1 MVRGVWS
8 CSSLCWYL
16 AGPLA
21 PPSVWKGATAPTL
34 ARLGAPGG
42 SPRHR
47 RGSPSLR
54 GLSDPC
60 PPSARAVPV
69 LSSPSLPTSAH
80 PVLAPTTTTAYHPPY
95 PGGQFLSEFLPTQ
108 SALPGQAHRT
118 EGLEPILITH
128 PTRRRGVWCPYLN
141 AQPPIYNPHSRSPDQ
156 EVPLHRSY
164 DSGSGARRRIAPCS
178 TEWYMCSVRCKNIK
192 ELSMMDIC

>member
-1 MVRGVWS
+1 MLQGRLVPGLAPRSPVCTEKSHRPLRACCPPRGPR
-8 CSSLCWYL
+8 
-16 AGPLA
+16 GLA
-21 PPSVWKGATAPTL
+21 PPCPCGLTPSM
-34 ARLGAPGG
+34 
-42 SPRHR
+42 R
-47 RGSPSLR
+47 R
-54 GLSDPC
+54 PC

-141 AQPPIYNPHSRSPDQ
+141 AQPPIYNPHSRFPDQ
-156 EVPLHRSY
+156 EVALHRSY
-164 DSGSGARRRIAPCS
+164 DSGSGARRRIALHMCS
-178 TEWYMCSVRCKNIK
+178 TECSMCSVK
-192 ELSMMDIC
+192 

>member
-1 MVRGVWS
+1 MLQRRLVPGLAPRSPVCTEKLHRPHRACCPPQGPRG
-8 CSSLCWYL
+8 
-16 AGPLA
+16 LA
-21 PPSVWKGATAPTL
+21 PPCPSGLTP
-34 ARLGAPGG
+34 
-42 SPRHR
+42 SMR
-47 RGSPSLR
+47 R
-54 GLSDPC
+54 PC

-141 AQPPIYNPHSRSPDQ
+141 AQPPIYNPHSRSQ
-156 EVPLHRSY
+156 TRKCRCT
-164 DSGSGARRRIAPCS
+164 GAMTVVAEPEGGLPSS
-178 TEWYMCSVRCKNIK
+178 TKWSMCFISIIIK
-192 ELSMMDIC
+192 KHK

>member
-21 PPSVWKGATAPTL
+21 PPSVWKGATAPTRL

-47 RGSPSLR
+47 RASPSLR
-54 GLSDPC
+54 GTSDPC

-69 LSSPSLPTSAH
+69 LSSPSLPSTAH
-80 PVLAPTTTTAYHPPY
+80 PVLAPTTTYHPPY
-95 PGGQFLSEFLPTQ
+95 PGGQFLSEFLPTL
-108 SALPGQAHRT
+108 SAWPGHKAGPQNCLART
-118 EGLEPILITH
+118 HSNHTQPGGGGQPPLNHPFITH
-128 PTRRRGVWCPYLN
+128 IPDPQTRKCCCTGP
-141 AQPPIYNPHSRSPDQ
+141 
-156 EVPLHRSY
+156 
-164 DSGSGARRRIAPCS
+164 
-178 TEWYMCSVRCKNIK
+178 
-192 ELSMMDIC
+192 

>member
-1 MVRGVWS
+1 MLQGRLVPGLAPRSPVCTEKSLRPLRACCPPRGPR
-8 CSSLCWYL
+8 
-16 AGPLA
+16 GLA
-21 PPSVWKGATAPTL
+21 PPCPCGLTPSM
-34 ARLGAPGG
+34 
-42 SPRHR
+42 R
-47 RGSPSLR
+47 R
-54 GLSDPC
+54 PC

-80 PVLAPTTTTAYHPPY
+80 PVLAPTTTAYHPPY

-178 TEWYMCSVRCKNIK
+178 TEWSMCSVKCKNIK
-192 ELSMMDIC
+192 EQCMLDICF